1 MYQGQINAENIHQLI
16 RPLVLSGV
24 YKNEMSALKD
34 IIVNYIN
41 GKISN
46 YSLQKQKF
54 NIKYKKSF
62 DDFTKSLKGN
72 ASFSD
77 EDDWMDWRAAIEME
91 KAWEETLRSF
101 MKDAN

>member
-1 MYQGQINAENIHQLI
+1 MYQEQINAESIHQLI
-16 RPLVLSGV
+16 RPLIISGV

-34 IIVNYIN
+34 IMINFVNNRIN
-41 GKISN
+41 D

-62 DDFTKSLKGN
+62 DDFTKNLRGD

-77 EDDWMDWRAAIEME
+77 EDDWMDWKAAIEME
-91 KAWEETLRSF
+91 KAWMETLRSF